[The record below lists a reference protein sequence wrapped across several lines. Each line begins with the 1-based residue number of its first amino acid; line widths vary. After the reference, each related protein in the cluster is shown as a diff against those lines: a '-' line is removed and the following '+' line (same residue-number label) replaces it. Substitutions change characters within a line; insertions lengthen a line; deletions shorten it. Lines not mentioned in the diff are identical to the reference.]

1 MNMPTHDDLF
11 GVANAMN
18 FSFDIDDQHMKHFI
32 NALHGAA
39 DLPFAE
45 ANCSEEEAA
54 LTNDWSQL
62 TPGIDLFDSAKFS
75 VPMIKSVIFSGPATT
90 ILWADDTKTTVKV
103 AEGQEFDRYAGFCA
117 AVVKKLYGSSTKA
130 KQIMDENDT
139 ELIRA
144 AREAE
149 KEALK
154 QQRCEADI
162 RARVRKAMKSVPSFE
177 DFQRRAYDRAVAMV
191 VDDIAADMAKDIRKR
206 VQTRQATHDIIDAL
220 SNTGEEE

>member
-1 MNMPTHDDLF
+1 MNMPTHDGLDFNFTNDLH
-11 GVANAMN
+11 
-18 FSFDIDDQHMKHFI
+18 FSIDDQYVKRLAD
-32 NALHGAA
+32 ALFATA
-39 DLPFAE
+39 DLPFTE
-45 ANCSEEEAA
+45 ANCSEEEAS
-54 LTNDWSQL
+54 LTDDWPQL
-62 TPGIDLFDSAKFS
+62 TPCIDMFASAKFS

-117 AVVKKLYGSSTKA
+117 AVVKKLYGSSASA
-130 KQIMDENDT
+130 KKIMDENDT
-139 ELIRA
+139 ALIRA

-154 QQRCEADI
+154 QQHRDADI
-162 RARVRKAMKSVPSFE
+162 LARVRKAMKSVPSFE

-206 VQTRQATHDIIDAL
+206 VQVRRDAHDMTD
-220 SNTGEEE
+220 TGEEE